1 MPAKARTSQLPTESI
16 SPQKA
21 RPMFHPCSPYSLRHR
36 VTSSTRG
43 CPPAISSATE
53 DQTDKAQSHLAQTV
67 RAESKPA
74 HGTESSREI
83 CSPSPSMLNLS
94 EQIPP
99 CSKKRKD
106 RQRNRLGRSPHAPA
120 SQEPKAC
127 WRSGSADRTA
137 PGQISQAPG
146 LRELRFAA
154 SEQILPLIGNRKP
167 TSDRTH
173 WLQPRVELRFF
184 SGSSIAAQL
193 ILQDE
198 NAYVPTF
205 SEFEV
210 FRPQIAQCR

>member
-1 MPAKARTSQLPTESI
+1 MMPAKARTSQLPTESI

-53 DQTDKAQSHLAQTV
+53 DQADKAQSNLAQTV

-99 CSKKRKD
+99 CSRKRKD
-106 RQRNRLGRSPHAPA
+106 RQRIGSPFPTRAP
-120 SQEPKAC
+120 P
-127 WRSGSADRTA
+127 A
-137 PGQISQAPG
+137 PGRAW
-146 LRELRFAA
+146 
-154 SEQILPLIGNRKP
+154 
-167 TSDRTH
+167 DR
-173 WLQPRVELRFF
+173 LDPV
-184 SGSSIAAQL
+184 SS
-193 ILQDE
+193 
-198 NAYVPTF
+198 VT
-205 SEFEV
+205 
-210 FRPQIAQCR
+210 

>member
-1 MPAKARTSQLPTESI
+1 MMPAKARTSQLPTESI

-99 CSKKRKD
+99 CSRKRKD
-106 RQRNRLGRSPHAPA
+106 RQRI
-120 SQEPKAC
+120 
-127 WRSGSADRTA
+127 GSADPSVLPPVPRNQQARWRPGSADPTA
-137 PGQISQAPG
+137 PEQVSHAPG
-146 LRELRFAA
+146 LRELRLAE
-154 SEQILPLIGNRKP
+154 SEQILPPAGNRKP
-167 TSDRTH
+167 ASDRAH
-173 WLQPRVELRFF
+173 LIQPVPC
-184 SGSSIAAQL
+184 SSRRRSCPGRERGDRPSDAISAA
-193 ILQDE
+193 
-198 NAYVPTF
+198 A
-205 SEFEV
+205 
-210 FRPQIAQCR
+210 

>member
-1 MPAKARTSQLPTESI
+1 MMPAKARTSQLPTESI

-99 CSKKRKD
+99 CSRKRKD
-106 RQRNRLGRSPHAPA
+106 CQRNRLGRS
-120 SQEPKAC
+120 Q
-127 WRSGSADRTA
+127 
-137 PGQISQAPG
+137 QAPP
-146 LRELRFAA
+146 
-154 SEQILPLIGNRKP
+154 LPLNRRPREIWPGRPNRPREQVAVTWGTRAQVRGGRVLQNKNQKP
-167 TSDRTH
+167 K
-173 WLQPRVELRFF
+173 P
-184 SGSSIAAQL
+184 
-193 ILQDE
+193 
-198 NAYVPTF
+198 
-205 SEFEV
+205 
-210 FRPQIAQCR
+210 

>member
-99 CSKKRKD
+99 CSRKRKD
-106 RQRNRLGRSPHAPA
+106 CQRNRLGRSQQAPTCPRNRSPREIWLGRSNRSRA
-120 SQEPKAC
+120 DLAGTWTTRAQVRRVPADPTVGRKPKAC
-127 WRSGSADRTA
+127 
-137 PGQISQAPG
+137 Q
-146 LRELRFAA
+146 
-154 SEQILPLIGNRKP
+154 
-167 TSDRTH
+167 
-173 WLQPRVELRFF
+173 
-184 SGSSIAAQL
+184 
-193 ILQDE
+193 
-198 NAYVPTF
+198 
-205 SEFEV
+205 
-210 FRPQIAQCR
+210 